1 MVMRLQLYLAVADK
15 ASQCI
20 GTREANTGL
29 PNSLLD
35 LHEV

>member
-20 GTREANTGL
+20 GAWEANTGL

-35 LHEV
+35 LYEV